1 VDLQIKNETPNEYQ
15 LIVRVGTFDLEGE
28 WRCEQSCPFKYEI
41 YESEHLINH
50 EWWGGYMRHNV
61 IRRKVFDLDNNQIG
75 DDFITEN
82 HAIMMYEP
90 MLAGGTEV
98 V

>member
-1 VDLQIKNETPNEYQ
+1 
-15 LIVRVGTFDLEGE
+15 
-28 WRCEQSCPFKYEI
+28 
-41 YESEHLINH
+41 
-50 EWWGGYMRHNV
+50 MRHNV
-61 IRRKVFDLDNNQIG
+61 IRRKVFDLDNNSQIG

-90 MLAGGTEV
+90 MLPGTEV